1 MKRILVPTDF
11 SSFALEA
18 SKTAAD
24 IARKTGA
31 ELVFLHV
38 VALPRYESGVL
49 PYQDSQDIAE
59 NLFILKL
66 VKQKFEQL
74 LASDF
79 LQGITVATGISYSGV
94 YEAITE
100 NIEKHDIELI
110 VMGTHGTS
118 GYVNDFFIGSNTDK
132 VIRKSNVPVLAIKS
146 HGDTDFNKI
155 VFAGDFSDSLE
166 KNFNFIKNFSE
177 QYNAELML
185 LHVVTKGDFYYT
197 APMLKRIEDFA
208 KSHNLKNYS
217 SHVFNAES
225 VQHGIN
231 EFALM
236 HNANLISTITSG
248 RRGLSRLLNG
258 SVTEEVINNVT
269 LPVLTVKM

>member
-11 SSFALEA
+11 SPFANEA
-18 SKTAAD
+18 AKTAAD

-38 VALPRYESGVL
+38 VSFPIYESGVL
-49 PYQDSQDIAE
+49 PYQDYQDVAE

-66 VKQKFEQL
+66 VKQNFEKL

-79 LQGITVATGISYSGV
+79 LKGITVAKGISYSGI

-100 NIEKHDIELI
+100 NIEKHSIDLI
-110 VMGTHGTS
+110 VMGTHGVT
-118 GYVNDFFIGSNTDK
+118 GYVDEFFVGSNTDK
-132 VIRKSNVPVLAIKS
+132 VIRKSKVPVIAVKS
-146 HGDTDFNKI
+146 YGDTNFDKI
-155 VFAGDFSDSLE
+155 LFAGDFSDSLE
-166 KNFNFIKNFSE
+166 KNFSFIKSFVE
-177 QYNAELML
+177 LYEAEIML

-208 KSHNLKNYS
+208 KKNDLKKYS
-217 SHVFNAES
+217 CHVFNAES
-225 VQHGIN
+225 VQQGIN
-231 EFALM
+231 DFAQM
-236 HNANLISTITSG
+236 NDVKLITTITSG

-258 SVTEEVINNVT
+258 SVTEEVVNKVSH
-269 LPVLTVKM
+269 PVLTIKM

>member
-11 SSFALEA
+11 SSFANDA
-18 SKTAAD
+18 AKTAAD

-38 VALPRYESGVL
+38 VSLPTYESGVL

-66 VKQKFEQL
+66 VKQKFEKL

-79 LQGITVATGISYSGV
+79 LHGLTVAKGLSYSGV
-94 YEAITE
+94 YESITE
-100 NIEKHDIELI
+100 NVEKHSIDLI
-110 VMGTHGTS
+110 VMGTHGVT
-118 GYVNDFFIGSNTDK
+118 GYVDEFFIGSNTDK
-132 VIRKSNVPVLAIKS
+132 VIRKSKVPVIAVKS
-146 HGDTDFNKI
+146 YGDTNFDKI
-155 VFAGDFSDSLE
+155 LFAGDFSDSLE
-166 KNFNFIKNFSE
+166 KNFGFINDFVDLYS
-177 QYNAELML
+177 AEILL

-208 KSHNLKNYS
+208 QKHNLKNYS
-217 SHVFNAES
+217 CHVFNAES
-225 VQHGIN
+225 VQQGIN
-231 EFALM
+231 DFAQMNGVKLVT
-236 HNANLISTITSG
+236 TITSG

-258 SVTEEVINNVT
+258 SVTEDVINKVS
-269 LPVLTVKM
+269 LPVMTQKA